1 MRLRKTVFAV
11 SIIIGIINLI
21 TPAWAFNKN
30 QSYDFFLE
38 LDKTEIRSDLQTNSF
53 GSSAAQNVQT
63 YDEMFSLYQ
72 PYLKNISA
80 YEPIYFLVGVDPS
93 ESRFQF
99 SFKYR
104 FLNPEFSVVKR
115 YHWIQGFHLAYTQ
128 TSFWDLKER
137 SQPFKDTSYKPELF
151 FLTQNLLKKDFGF
164 GSIFFQTG
172 YQHESNG
179 READLSRSTNYLYL
193 KSIFMV
199 NNKKNELGL
208 QFSPKIWAYVGNDD
222 DTNPDLM
229 DYRGYFD
236 LEIKAGTANS
246 IVFESHFRSARKG
259 NSIRLDLTYPLNN
272 LLENIDLYFQVQY
285 VNALAESLINY
296 KERTRAFRL
305 GFSIVR

>member
-1 MRLRKTVFAV
+1 MRRRKTVFAV
-11 SIIIGIINLI
+11 SVIIGIINLSA
-21 TPAWAFNKN
+21 PAWAFNKN
-30 QSYDFFLE
+30 QSYDFFWE
-38 LDKTEIRSDLQTNSF
+38 LDKTEKESDLQPNSS
-53 GSSAAQNVQT
+53 GASAAQKTQT
-63 YDEMFSLYQ
+63 YDDTFFLYQ
-72 PYLKNISA
+72 PYLKNLSV

-104 FLNPEFSVVKR
+104 FLNPGVSVVKR

-151 FLTQNLLKKDFGF
+151 FLTPNLLKTDFDSGK
-164 GSIFFQTG
+164 IFFQTG

-179 READLSRSTNYLYL
+179 READLSRSTNYLYF
-193 KSIFMV
+193 KSFFIIFS
-199 NNKKNELGL
+199 KKNQFGL
-208 QFSPKIWAYVGNDD
+208 QVAPKIWAYAGNDD
-222 DTNPDLM
+222 KTNPDLK

-236 LEIKAGTANS
+236 LEIKAGIAKS
-246 IVFESHFRSARKG
+246 LVIESHFRSAKKG
-259 NSIRLDLTYPLNN
+259 NSLRLDLTYPLNN

>member
-1 MRLRKTVFAV
+1 VKIQAP
-11 SIIIGIINLI
+11 LI
-21 TPAWAFNKN
+21 LL
-30 QSYDFFLE
+30 FFLFFLNIIRPAGAVDLSNPDNDQTE
-38 LDKTEIRSDLQTNSF
+38 PIIQQADVENEKQVNQTLDS
-53 GSSAAQNVQT
+53 
-63 YDEMFSLYQ
+63 MFSIYQ

-80 YEPIYFLVGVDPS
+80 YQPIYFLVGVDPS

-104 FLNPEFSVVKR
+104 FLNPESSVTKK
-115 YHWIQGFHLAYTQ
+115 YHWIQGFHLAFTQ

-179 READLSRSTNYLYL
+179 RGDDLSRSTNYLYL
-193 KSIFMV
+193 KPVFIFF
-199 NNKKNELGL
+199 NKKNELGL
-208 QFSPKIWAYVGNDD
+208 QFSPKIWAYVGNDN

-259 NSIRLDLTYPLNN
+259 NSIRMDVTYPLNN
-272 LLENIDLYFQVQY
+272 IFKNVDLYFQVQY
-285 VNALAESLINY
+285 LNALAESLISY
-296 KERTRAFRL
+296 KERTHAVRL
-305 GFSIVR
+305 GFAIVR